1 MYIKNV
7 TLLKLFMNISFRIKR
22 NQILMLKN
30 YVNYSIRFQV
40 KKYWDMCC
48 SSVVV
53 ETLDKKNVR
62 EA

>member
-1 MYIKNV
+1 MYIENV

-22 NQILMLKN
+22 NQFLMFEN
-30 YVNYSIRFQV
+30 YVNYSIRFQI

-48 SSVVV
+48 SLVVV

>member
-1 MYIKNV
+1 MCIENV

-22 NQILMLKN
+22 NRFLMFEN
-30 YVNYSIRFQV
+30 YVNYSIRFQI